1 MKLTSVSH
9 ALRRAAFTLIELL
22 VVIVIIAILAAMLL
36 PALAKAKARAQK
48 IQCMSNIRQMGLSL
62 EMYVG
67 DAGCYPYSVDNN
79 AKMPW
84 HLALAPYFGNNY
96 AIEICPN
103 LSGIIAPDQALLL
116 WPGFVGFAVN
126 PNPPY
131 LRGLSY
137 GYNGFGLGAAD
148 RAQNI
153 GTGWP
158 LFGLGG
164 IVMGSPAPMPTKTVV
179 CPSDMIAVADS
190 VTLPASGIPALDVNF
205 TNIYG
210 YIFQIN
216 TSFMQSVVRHRG
228 GENITFADGH
238 AETIPYSQLSRNND
252 ANRRRWNYDHQPHND
267 ITLKG
272 PP

>member
-1 MKLTSVSH
+1 MKFTSASR
-9 ALRRAAFTLIELL
+9 ALRRDGFTLIELL
-22 VVIVIIAILAAMLL
+22 VVIAIIAILAAMLL

-67 DAGCYPYSVDNN
+67 DNGCYPYSVDAN
-79 AKMPW
+79 ALTSW
-84 HLALAPYFGNNY
+84 HLLLAPYFGSNY
-96 AIEICPN
+96 AIESCPN
-103 LSGIIAPDQALLL
+103 LSGIIAPDKALML
-116 WPGFVGFAVN
+116 WPGFVGIAVN

-148 RAQNI
+148 RAQAL

-158 LFGLGG
+158 LLGLGG
-164 IVMGSPAPMPTKTVV
+164 IVMGTTVPMPTRTVV
-179 CPSDMIAVADS
+179 CPSDMIAMADS
-190 VTLPASGIPALDVNF
+190 VTIPASGIPMLDVNY
-205 TNIYG
+205 TNVYG

-216 TSFMQSVVRHRG
+216 TPFMQSGVRHRG

-238 AETIPYSQLSRNND
+238 AETIPFSQLSRNND